1 MVQTYVSMAGTTP
14 HSVAHLPSSQGRLDR
29 LVTIMMVLIMVT
41 MVMVTMVMVLM
52 VTMIMVTMIM
62 VMKTTTMMIGP
73 GCSD

>member
-1 MVQTYVSMAGTTP
+1 MAGTTP

-41 MVMVTMVMVLM
+41 MVMVLM

>member
-41 MVMVTMVMVLM
+41 MVMVLM

>member
-1 MVQTYVSMAGTTP
+1 MLQTYVSMAGTTP

-29 LVTIMMVLIMVT
+29 LVTIMVVLI
-41 MVMVTMVMVLM
+41 MVTMVMVLM

>member
-1 MVQTYVSMAGTTP
+1 MLQTYVSMAGTTP

-41 MVMVTMVMVLM
+41 MVMVLM